1 MRFFTVHLPPGG
13 GMGKPDPALERAV
26 FVRDGFHFWAFLLGL
41 LWCLWRGLWLP
52 ALAILALSAALVG
65 MGRLLQVSSDMQM
78 LAQLVLALLIGLE
91 APNLRRF
98 GLRRHGYADR
108 GSIAASDLTEAEAVF
123 FARAPS
129 PGAEPKA
136 ASSPAAPDQPFL
148 GRAPGAQEVVGLFPE
163 YRGR

>member
-1 MRFFTVHLPPGG
+1 
-13 GMGKPDPALERAV
+13 
-26 FVRDGFHFWAFLLGL
+26 
-41 LWCLWRGLWLP
+41 
-52 ALAILALSAALVG
+52 
-65 MGRLLQVSSDMQM
+65 M